1 MIQIRLPLL
10 SLITLL
16 FITVSCSEESGPTNA
31 SASNETVSE
40 EPVKQGNKWRFN
52 PEITFE
58 LRSVEN
64 SIINFN
70 DLQKKA
76 INEEPYHAFADI
88 LDQHASKIESMLQG
102 QNEADNSLASELQKL
117 KSISQE
123 LHNSKDLHAKETFN
137 HLNEWIHHLH
147 SQFEFDYN

>member
-10 SLITLL
+10 ILITLL
-16 FITVSCSEESGPTNA
+16 LVTVSCTEEPGHTNS

-40 EPVKQGNKWRFN
+40 EPVKHGNKWRFN

-76 INEEPYHAFADI
+76 ISEEPYHAFADI
-88 LDQHASKIESMLQG
+88 LDQHVNKIESMLHG
-102 QNEADNSLASELQKL
+102 QSEADNSLASELQNL
-117 KSISQE
+117 KSISIE
-123 LHNSKDLHAKETFN
+123 LHNSKDLHAKEIFT